1 MRITLLHNK
10 TAGSEN
16 HAADDI
22 EASISRAGHELVEIS
37 SGLEEL
43 IASLRERPC
52 DAIAIAGG
60 DGTVGR
66 AACALAGCGIPL
78 AILPLGTAND
88 TAAALGIRGELDDL
102 VQSWASS
109 RRVPF
114 DLATL
119 RSGDDTLAPFSE
131 AVGWGVFP
139 SVMEETRRMSIQD
152 EPEDTLDRD
161 RSVFQSV
168 VESAELRPYV
178 IQVDGERL
186 DGEFL
191 LVEIVNISLIGP
203 RLNLS
208 PDSDPSDGVLEL
220 VLAGESERTALYELA
235 STGKIESDVRLRTL
249 RGKHFTIETDR
260 RTYHRDGSLQRSP
273 SKGGAFSVTVEPAS
287 VSYLLPAVS
296 ALQHSR

>member
-10 TAGSEN
+10 SAGSEN

-22 EASISRAGHELVEIS
+22 EDALSRAGHELIEVI
-37 SGLEEL
+37 SGLEAL
-43 IASLRERPC
+43 ISSVRARPC

-88 TAAALGIRGELDDL
+88 TAAALGIRGELDEI

-119 RSGDDTLAPFSE
+119 RAGDTLTPFSE
-131 AVGWGVFP
+131 AAGWGVFP
-139 SVMEETRRMSIQD
+139 SVMDATRRMSSQD

-161 RSVFQSV
+161 RAVFQST
-168 VESAELRPYV
+168 VESAEPRPYA
-178 IQVDGERL
+178 IQVDGQQVN
-186 DGEFL
+186 GEFL

-203 RLNLS
+203 RLALS
-208 PDSDPSDGVLEL
+208 PDSDPSDGLLEL

-235 STGKIESDVRLRTL
+235 STGKIASDVRLRTL
-249 RGKHFTIETDR
+249 RGKHFTVETDR
-260 RTYHRDGSLQRSP
+260 DSYHLDGSLVRLP
-273 SKGGAFSVTVEPAS
+273 SKGGLFSVTVEPAS
-287 VSYLLPAVS
+287 VSYLLPA
-296 ALQHSR
+296 

>member
-10 TAGSEN
+10 NAGSEN
-16 HAADDI
+16 HAADDL
-22 EASISRAGHELVEIS
+22 EASISRAGHELVAVI

-43 IASLRERPC
+43 ISSVRERPC

-66 AACALAGCGIPL
+66 TACALAGCGIPL

-88 TAAALGIRGELDDL
+88 TAAALGIRGELDEL

-119 RSGDDTLAPFSE
+119 RAGDTLVPFSE
-131 AVGWGVFP
+131 GVGWGVFP
-139 SVMEETRRMSIQD
+139 SVMEATKRMSSQD

-168 VESAELRPYV
+168 VESAEPRPYT
-178 IQVDGERL
+178 IQIDGEKL
-186 DGEFL
+186 EGEFL

-203 RLNLS
+203 RLKLS
-208 PDSDPSDGVLEL
+208 PESDPSDGLLEL
-220 VLAGESERTALYELA
+220 IVAGESERTALYELA
-235 STGKIESDVRLRTL
+235 STGQIATDVRLRAL
-249 RGKHFTIETDR
+249 RGKHFTVETDR
-260 RTYHRDGSLQRSP
+260 DSYHRDGSLLRLP
-273 SKGGAFSVTVEPAS
+273 TKGGVFSVTVEPAS
-287 VSYLLPAVS
+287 VSYLLPAE
-296 ALQHSR
+296 RG

>member
-43 IASLRERPC
+43 IASLREHPC

-88 TAAALGIRGELDDL
+88 TAAALGIRGELDEL

-119 RSGDDTLAPFSE
+119 RSGDTLAPFSE

-139 SVMEETRRMSIQD
+139 AVMEETRRMSTQD

-161 RSVFQSV
+161 RAVFQSV
-168 VESAELRPYV
+168 VEAAEARPYA
-178 IQVDGERL
+178 IRIDGEKL

-203 RLNLS
+203 RLTLS
-208 PDSDPSDGVLEL
+208 PESDPSDGLLEL

-260 RTYHRDGSLQRSP
+260 DTYHRDGSLQRLP
-273 SKGGAFSVTVEPAS
+273 ARGGAFSVTVEPAS
-287 VSYLLPAVS
+287 VSYLLPAS
-296 ALQHSR
+296 NTPQQSR

>member
-1 MRITLLHNK
+1 MRITLLHNQK
-10 TAGSEN
+10 AGSEN

-22 EASISRAGHELVEIS
+22 EASISRAGHELVEII

-43 IASLRERPC
+43 IASVRERPC

-66 AACALAGCGIPL
+66 TACALAGCGIPL

-88 TAAALGIRGELDDL
+88 TAAALGVRGEVDEI
-102 VQSWASS
+102 VRSWATS

-119 RSGDDTLAPFSE
+119 RAGDTLVPFSE
-131 AVGWGVFP
+131 AAGWGVFP
-139 SVMEETRRMSIQD
+139 SVMDATKRMSSQD
-152 EPEDTLDRD
+152 EPEDTLERD
-161 RSVFQSV
+161 RAVFRSV
-168 VESAELRPYV
+168 VESAEPSPYA
-178 IQVDGERL
+178 IQVDGQKL

-191 LVEIVNISLIGP
+191 LVEVVNIKLIGP
-203 RLNLS
+203 RLDLS
-208 PDSDPSDGVLEL
+208 PDSDPSDGLLEL

-235 STGKIESDVRLRTL
+235 ATGRITSDVRLRTV
-249 RGKHFTIETDR
+249 RGKHFTVETDR
-260 RTYHRDGSLQRSP
+260 DSYHRDGSLLRLP

-287 VSYLLPAVS
+287 VSYLLPA
-296 ALQHSR
+296 